1 MFILPSC
8 EQVCLNKRQ
17 RISLTFKGESVGL
30 QQLRRLFLQKPRKA
44 LVQTNKTETNYTL

>member
-17 RISLTFKGESVGL
+17 RISLTFKGESVG
-30 QQLRRLFLQKPRKA
+30 F
-44 LVQTNKTETNYTL
+44 TINKTFISPKAKESLRNVNV